1 MNHESKASADTAPA
15 APAARCAQPALSA
28 LPEAFTVRN
37 VCRDFVEW
45 HLGRPAY
52 VLWALDFDTTAVMPR
67 MQAAQ
72 AQLADLLLD
81 GYCRQPHITLSLCG
95 FPSDSPVHANDF
107 GPELIQAQVLAMQQL
122 GLAPFEI
129 EIGGL
134 DTFTSVPYFTVH
146 DASGQL
152 AALRACLTA
161 EGAQAASGDYVPHV
175 TVGLYADAWP
185 LAAVQA
191 RLKNCVLPEPVRVPV
206 WGISLLSYQAA
217 DIGGAL
223 SCLARYPFDSDD
235 RR

>member
-1 MNHESKASADTAPA
+1 MNHESKASAVTAPD
-15 APAARCAQPALSA
+15 ARPAQPALSA
-28 LPEAFTVRN
+28 LPEVFTVRN
-37 VCRDFVEW
+37 VRRDFPEW

-52 VLWALDFDTTAVMPR
+52 VLWALDFDTAAALPR

-95 FPSDSPVHANDF
+95 FPSDSPVHADDF
-107 GPELIQAQVLAMQQL
+107 GPELIEAHVQAMRKLH
-122 GLAPFEI
+122 LAPFEI

-134 DTFTSVPYFTVH
+134 ETFTSVPYFTVKET
-146 DASGQL
+146 SGQL

-161 EGAQAASGDYVPHV
+161 EGAQAASVDYVPHV

-191 RLKNCVLPEPVRVPV
+191 RLRRCVLPEPVRLPV
-206 WGISLLSYQAA
+206 CGISLLSYQAA
-217 DIGGAL
+217 DIGGVL
-223 SCLARYPFDSDD
+223 SCLARYAFDAD
-235 RR
+235 